1 MKTITPAQRPT
12 ISPEAPFELAW
23 SGGGEPPERTIDFGP
38 DGVGGYPVIEVAEAS
53 GPCVLHVAYGCVPAF
68 GPDGDFQRAT
78 SARYLG
84 PEIDLPILPASID
97 RFDDFRVAGPGRHE
111 APLQQGLVRY
121 VRVRLDTPGAAVRI
135 ARVRFENRGTH
146 ATEPVVGSFSC
157 SDPALEALWRASV
170 RTCRLAAIPAR
181 TAPLRVETPGGPV
194 TLGPHHAYLSDG
206 AKRDRLVWS
215 GDLWFA
221 QRNLYAAWG
230 PDSPYLPGSLRM
242 LAENQT
248 PEGYVQA
255 CPYPESHGPVADGD
269 YGPFQSD
276 EFAAW
281 FVPVLWDHLLYTGDF
296 ALARELYPN
305 AVRLLGYLRRHTGGD
320 GLFAQRPETSKHA
333 AGLVFGGDSTHRR
346 AYMNVLLW
354 LVRRDAAFLA
364 RALGRNAEADA
375 FEREAE
381 ATARAVR
388 VNFLRADGLLDE
400 SLEKREPCAEA
411 AALAL
416 AAGFFTQA
424 EAENALAR
432 TPRIPHG
439 KFQLLLV
446 RGAFL
451 YGMPAEALRRIR
463 EHNWL
468 KLVDPAWEGVRATSE
483 CVNFPTRAGWG
494 DEAHPD
500 TALAGELTFG
510 LLGLRPTSP
519 GFATYESRPV
529 PVPGLG
535 RAEAAIPTPSGLLR
549 FHFGSAARTTQDDSS
564 ARRRGSCHIAT

>member
-1 MKTITPAQRPT
+1 MTIEASVQQPTPA
-12 ISPEAPFELAW
+12 ENEPFDLVW
-23 SGGGEPPERTIDFGP
+23 TGGAEPPERLIDFGP
-38 DGVGGYPVIEVAEAS
+38 DGAGGYPVVEVAEAS
-53 GPCVLHVAYGCVPAF
+53 DEAALHLAYGCVPVF
-68 GPDGDFQRAT
+68 SPDGDFQRAT

-84 PEIDLPILPASID
+84 PEIDLPILPANID
-97 RFDDFRVAGPGRHE
+97 RFDDFRISGPGSYE

-121 VRVRLDTPGAAVRI
+121 VRVRLDTPGAAMRI
-135 ARVRFENRGTH
+135 ARVRFENRGTY
-146 ATEPVVGSFSC
+146 ATEPVAGSFSC

-170 RTCRLAAIPAR
+170 RTCQLAAIPAR
-181 TAPLRVETPGGPV
+181 TTPLRVPTPCGPA

-206 AKRDRLVWS
+206 AQRDRRVWC

-242 LAENQT
+242 LAESQT
-248 PEGYVQA
+248 PDGYVQA

-296 ALARELYPN
+296 ALVRELYPN
-305 AVRLLGYLRRHTGGD
+305 VLRLMGYLSRHTRGD
-320 GLFAQRPETSKHA
+320 GLFEQRPETSKHA
-333 AGLVFGGDSTHRR
+333 AGLVFGGDSTHHR

-354 LVRRDAAFLA
+354 LVRRDAALLA
-364 RALGRNAEADA
+364 RAVGRDADADA

-381 ATARAVR
+381 ATERAVR
-388 VNFLRADGLLDE
+388 ANFLRGDGLLDK
-400 SLEKREPCAEA
+400 SLEKHEPCAEA

-424 EAENALAR
+424 EAENALAQ

-451 YGMPAEALRRIR
+451 YGLPGEALRRIR

-468 KLVDPAWEGVRATSE
+468 RLVNPSWEGVHTMSE
-483 CVNFPTRAGWG
+483 CVNFPTCAGWG

-519 GFATYESRPV
+519 GFATYEFRPV
-529 PVPGLG
+529 AVPDLEASVVVPTVRGPIRVALSER
-535 RAEAAIPTPSGLLR
+535 RAT
-549 FHFGSAARTTQDDSS
+549 
-564 ARRRGSCHIAT
+564 